1 MELFGFEIKKKNK
14 KEEEQ
19 KKSFVPPMED
29 DGAVVVESSV
39 TGTAF
44 GSFIDLEGA
53 VKNEI
58 DLITRYRQMA
68 CQPEMERAID
78 HIVNESVITE
88 DNGLSVSINC
98 DDLKQPEK
106 IKKKITEEFKEVLK
120 MMNFGQ
126 LGHDLFKRWYVD
138 GRFNYHIILDEANP
152 KNGIVE
158 LRYIDPR
165 RIRKVREIQKEK
177 DPATGIDIIKTVK
190 EYYLYNEKGIIG
202 IQSNLGAKIAVDAI
216 VTTTSGM
223 VEPKNGM
230 VISYLHKAIKALNNL
245 RKMEDS
251 VVIYRLTRAPE
262 RRVFYVDVSGLPTP
276 KAEQYLKD
284 QMVKH
289 RNKVVYNAS
298 TGEIKDDRQYNAMIE
313 DYWVPRR
320 DGKNAE
326 IDTLPGGQNLGDI
339 EDVKYFQ
346 KKLYE
351 ALNVPIGRLEP
362 EQGFSLGRATE
373 ITRDEL
379 HFHKFVQRLRNK
391 FSTMFDDLM
400 RIQCVTKGIC
410 TEEEWEEFK
419 EYIWYDWIKDNNFEE
434 LKDAELFR
442 DRLELLGQ
450 ADPYIGRYFSKEYI
464 MKNIL
469 KFNDDEIKE
478 MQQQIDKEGTSGE
491 LPGFDEFGNAIVAGT
506 GGGQPPPPDPMM
518 GMEGEEGEAEGEQ
531 QAPETKP
538 KEDKAKKQENPK

>member
-1 MELFGFEIKKKNK
+1 
-14 KEEEQ
+14 
-19 KKSFVPPMED
+19 MED
-29 DGAVVVESSV
+29 DGATVIQSSV

-44 GSFIDLEGA
+44 GAYIDLEGQA
-53 VKNEI
+53 KNEI

-68 CQPEMERAID
+68 SQPEMERAID
-78 HIVNESVITE
+78 HIVNESVVTE
-88 DNGLSVSINC
+88 DNGLSVKINC
-98 DDLKQPEK
+98 DDLEQPEK
-106 IKKKITEEFKEVLK
+106 IKKKISEEFKNLLK

-126 LGHDLFKRWYVD
+126 LGHDLFRRWYVD
-138 GRFNYHIILDEANP
+138 GRFNYHVILDESNP
-152 KNGIVE
+152 KNGIIE

-165 RIRKVREIQKEK
+165 RIRKIREITKEK
-177 DPATGIDIIKTVK
+177 DPKTGIDIIKTVK
-190 EYYLYNEKGIIG
+190 EYYLYNERGIIG
-202 IQSNLGAKIAVDAI
+202 TQSNLGAKIAVDSV

-223 VEPKNGM
+223 VDPSTGI
-230 VISYLHKAIKALNNL
+230 VVSYLHKAIKPLNNL

-251 VVIYRLTRAPE
+251 VIIYRLTRAPE
-262 RRVFYVDVSGLPTP
+262 RRVFYVDVSGLPTI

-298 TGEIKDDRQYNAMIE
+298 TGEISDDRQFHAMIE

-351 ALNVPIGRLEP
+351 ALGVPIGRLEP

-379 HFHKFVQRLRNK
+379 HFHKFIQRLRNK
-391 FSTMFDDLM
+391 FSSIFDDLM
-400 RIQCVTKGIC
+400 RVQCVTKGIC
-410 TEEEWEEFK
+410 TEEEWEDFK

-434 LKDAELFR
+434 LKAAELLR
-442 DRLELLGQ
+442 DRLELLGT
-450 ADPYIGRYFSKEYI
+450 ADPYIGRYFSKEWI

-469 KFNDDEIKE
+469 NFSEEEIGE
-478 MQQQIDKEGTSGE
+478 MNKQIEKEGTAGE
-491 LPGFDEFGNAIVAGT
+491 MPAFDDFGNAIVAGT
-506 GGGQPPPPDPMM
+506 GGGQPPPPMMPMP
-518 GMEGEEGEAEGEQ
+518 GEEGGQDQAKPAES
-531 QAPETKP
+531 KP
-538 KEDKAKKQENPK
+538 KPKKQENPK